1 MQIRRKE
8 IITIF
13 FIIIFEILFVGLNM
27 KNLSYLYKDQ
37 AKQIL
42 KEDALLVEQIARN
55 YPIDDYQKVFK
66 DSKTRF
72 NIIRTD
78 GKVLY
83 DSKKYLDEGSME
95 NHSEREEIKET
106 METGAG
112 FAVRDSATLGSVMAY
127 YSKIFKAKDGE
138 EFIVRVSKSYSKS
151 LSDLREVL
159 LYQLGFFILLNLII
173 HLFYKNYL
181 KRDMYRKI
189 ETIEKFLESGESD
202 KGFYLGGDQWLL
214 RFWSVVKEWQKENIK
229 NIKKLG
235 IEKRIL
241 NQVISSVDI
250 SIILMDKKLNFI
262 LKNERLEYLFEN
274 TKKNY
279 IEGIKHIEIIK
290 LIKTAI
296 ESGKDLKEDIYIPSL
311 NKHFFVNI
319 KKLEENEQYLLT
331 IKDTTGNKEL
341 LDIQRKFISNISH
354 ELKTPLTNIKGYTI
368 ALEDAPES
376 LRANFSKTIMNN
388 IEKLENI
395 IGDFL
400 NISKIESSNI
410 VNLNLVHI
418 DKIQKN
424 ISESLSGIVKK
435 KNALIEYKINVLDP
449 NGYMNID
456 LEKFTTILKNLI
468 ENAIIYNKSL
478 VPRIEVTIYE
488 IVGKYKVV
496 VKDNGIGIASPDLEK
511 IFERFY
517 RVDKARTSNIA
528 GTGLGLA
535 IVNELVKKC
544 GGKVSVTSKEGEGTS
559 FVFTLLK

>member
-1 MQIRRKE
+1 
-8 IITIF
+8 
-13 FIIIFEILFVGLNM
+13 M

-410 VNLNLVHI
+410 VNLNLVH
-418 DKIQKN
+418 
-424 ISESLSGIVKK
+424 
-435 KNALIEYKINVLDP
+435 
-449 NGYMNID
+449 
-456 LEKFTTILKNLI
+456 
-468 ENAIIYNKSL
+468 
-478 VPRIEVTIYE
+478 
-488 IVGKYKVV
+488 
-496 VKDNGIGIASPDLEK
+496 
-511 IFERFY
+511 
-517 RVDKARTSNIA
+517 
-528 GTGLGLA
+528 
-535 IVNELVKKC
+535 
-544 GGKVSVTSKEGEGTS
+544 
-559 FVFTLLK
+559 

>member
-1 MQIRRKE
+1 
-8 IITIF
+8 
-13 FIIIFEILFVGLNM
+13 M